1 MMSFSLKTF
10 RVAIG
15 SGLLAAFWAADN
27 SVAVAADDEAL
38 KSAVVPCPEVGYA
51 VNFKPLSEIRVDPR
65 MHEQLLPSDCSESL
79 MASSFQQGTDA
90 LNRTEWGMTVAAWE
104 SPNLFYRPLYF
115 DNQPLERYGQTAGMF
130 LQPPLS
136 GAHFIADLATLPLQ
150 VLADHPCR
158 LVSPAGFSR
167 PGSPSPCIRER
178 CLLFEIDPLWFHLG
192 RCRFSRHE

>member
-1 MMSFSLKTF
+1 MMSHAHRMFGIA
-10 RVAIG
+10 VCA
-15 SGLLAAFWAADN
+15 GLLAGQSSAQDSAAP
-27 SVAVAADDEAL
+27 AAIRLPAT
-38 KSAVVPCPEVGYA
+38 SAVVPCPEVGYA
-51 VNFKPLSEIRVDPR
+51 VNFKPLSEIRIDPR

-104 SPNLFYRPLYF
+104 PPNVFYRPLYF

-158 LVSPAGFSR
+158 LVSPAGFYR

-192 RCRFSRHE
+192 HCGFSRHE